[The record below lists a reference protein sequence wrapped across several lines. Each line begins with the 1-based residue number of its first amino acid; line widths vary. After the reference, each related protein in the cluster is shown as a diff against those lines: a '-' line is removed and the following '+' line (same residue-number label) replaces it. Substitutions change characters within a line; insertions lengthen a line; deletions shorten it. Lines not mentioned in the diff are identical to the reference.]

1 METQDDS
8 LDLDY
13 WRQAALGL
21 IEEPP
26 NQVSS
31 LDVSVFAKSLQTEV
45 GFPANETRRGLL
57 DNDDGL
63 PVPRETAAPTG
74 TSNRLQLE
82 AADFYIAI
90 PTKKRHDPALNTSSD
105 RPPSQSDAGQNTIHE
120 SPIKKMASATG
131 SMPSDTQPISQ
142 SVFESF
148 MSRKSHQQIPKDTQ
162 GDDGDYGE
170 RDVTLNEGDTGH
182 VDLLASFGETPVAN
196 HPFIID
202 DEDDP
207 DDMDVDVDGGISSPT
222 QYQHFP
228 ESQRFVN
235 RTPATQNRLTSQPEV
250 STTPILSRNP
260 FASGEGQ
267 GASVIMGLSQVFNA
281 TQAPS
286 SPFVNGHQSEFSS
299 DMPSPNLPVE
309 TRLTGT
315 TTMFSPFLPSS
326 ITRSRYI
333 EPQTNYVSMKESQA
347 AREKRAKLHST
358 DAIGSSDDEFEKD
371 GSFIQRHAREKYT
384 DQEVKKQFASV
395 TAPARSKSRGRGR
408 PRKNVAEHSSP
419 VTAPARSKSR
429 GRGRPRKSLT
439 EHSSPVTAPAR
450 SKSRGRGRPR
460 KNLAE
465 HSSPVPESR
474 NGRTR
479 VTRTTRSTTS
489 NVEVVENPNV
499 VGVSEEETEQEDEQK
514 ASQNRRL
521 RQPQSTGEDD
531 KENVDSGPILVADT
545 TASAHDALSQ
555 VLEMEDPANQHSS
568 FAGVPSSSSQQSSKR
583 RQSATDEN
591 ETPAGSQD
599 ITILNSQPSVHSSQG
614 QRRRGRPR
622 SKKPIAQHE
631 QAPDVECVP
640 SSPLPVQQNQGTLRP
655 HESPHLEPSSYQ
667 SNYTAKTHIDPEES
681 HPGPNL
687 PEKID
692 SNKEASR
699 SPKEVS
705 QIQSKPSGTD
715 PSSGDTDNP
724 IKISSMPS
732 RVFETPTQNRKT
744 SNGHRHT
751 IPETSPSDQQSAF
764 KLFSKPDLPSNPG
777 SSASPA
783 RDDDHLPFA
792 PQLSRTELSQRLQA
806 PGSLSKGVQNRIVS
820 AILSSP
826 SGRQRR
832 SMTEIAA
839 DQSPCQSLP
848 DMLPDFG
855 LITAEDREFEFVTRG
870 LDFRSQKRRRGN
882 DGRVISTSTPINTNP
897 TPEKLP
903 TISQPE
909 TREDETTTEAPEPAT
924 PVPEVRS
931 SDVQRGHKFLPR
943 RAMNVWE
950 VECSPEQRP
959 NPKPKARGRKSRLS
973 QPTNVQDPVARTQ
986 FPKQLRHS
994 IAGTVDSCKPKSPS
1008 PTPTELIERSDSPD
1022 PIQSNGTPSQT
1033 RGGAITPSSGDELLT
1048 NKIFAFFN
1056 GRPLGYFPATCVGMS
1071 NALGPPRYLV
1081 RFEDSSKPDEVNIDA
1096 VKRLELKIGDMVK
1109 VDLLE
1114 VPKVPHVVVGFKKLD
1129 EAAARNCDVTPT
1141 TDIHGHHFVILR
1153 PKGSIPSRH
1162 KSCDITVPIS
1172 NVYFDKVLWRRFQN
1186 RQFNY
1191 SAPPLSMS
1199 ASRLQTPFD
1208 NGPSSALS
1216 ASRTPHRS
1224 RTSSGIFSGMAFAIS
1239 YKDKETT
1246 KLRIEELII
1255 QNGGRILK
1263 DGFTELFDQAS
1274 SHASTFTSSEINPT
1288 ISIESSTASHLSL
1301 LPDAEHMGFV
1311 CLLTDEH
1318 TRRVKYMQALA
1329 LNIPCLAGRWIH
1341 DCIAKN
1347 AVVDWEPYLLPAGES
1362 TFLNGAIR
1370 SRILSPNPASTA
1382 RLPDT
1387 IDARPK
1393 MLAGQSVL
1401 LVLDRGKTAE
1411 QRKPYSFLTCAL
1423 GPSRIGRVQDINA
1436 AIKLL
1441 APPDQESPSSSAI
1454 TVDVDDSDT
1463 TNPGWD
1469 WIYVGDEKAAGAARV
1484 QLVKATQ
1491 PKQRSRGRSKKPRP
1505 QGSRLSAAGMG
1516 ETGINGDSTDG
1527 GEIYVNG
1534 RRVRI
1539 LDNEFI
1545 CQSLILGRLFEN

>member
-13 WRQAALGL
+13 LRQAALGL

-31 LDVSVFAKSLQTEV
+31 LDVSVFSKNLQTDV
-45 GFPANETRRGLL
+45 DFPVNETRHGLL
-57 DNDDGL
+57 DNNGL
-63 PVPRETAAPTG
+63 PVPRVTAAPTG
-74 TSNRLQLE
+74 NHLQLE
-82 AADFYIAI
+82 AADFHIVI
-90 PTKKRHDPALNTSSD
+90 PTKKRHAPELNTSSH
-105 RPPSQSDAGQNTIHE
+105 RPPSQSDVGKNTVPE
-120 SPIKKMASATG
+120 PSIKKMASTTG

-148 MSRKSHQQIPKDTQ
+148 MSRKSHQQISKDTQ
-162 GDDGDYGE
+162 GEDGDYGE
-170 RDVTLNEGDTGH
+170 KDMTLNEGDTGH

-202 DEDDP
+202 DENDP
-207 DDMDVDVDGGISSPT
+207 DDMDVDGGISSPT

-260 FASGEGQ
+260 FASEGQ

-358 DAIGSSDDEFEKD
+358 DAIGSSDEEFEKD
-371 GSFIQRHAREKYT
+371 GSFIQRHTREKYT

-408 PRKNVAEHSSP
+408 PRKNLAD
-419 VTAPARSKSR
+419 
-429 GRGRPRKSLT
+429 
-439 EHSSPVTAPAR
+439 HSSPVTAPAR

-460 KNLAE
+460 KNVAE

-474 NGRTR
+474 NGLSR
-479 VTRTTRSTTS
+479 VTRTTRSTVS

-499 VGVSEEETEQEDEQK
+499 VGASEEETEQEDEQK

-531 KENVDSGPILVADT
+531 KENVDNGPILVADT
-545 TASAHDALSQ
+545 TTSAHDALSQ
-555 VLEMEDPANQHSS
+555 VLEMEEHPANQRTS
-568 FAGVPSSSSQQSSKR
+568 FVGAPSSSSQQSSKR
-583 RQSATDEN
+583 RQSATDEH
-591 ETPAGSQD
+591 EIPGSQD

-631 QAPDVECVP
+631 QAPDEECVP
-640 SSPLPVQQNQGTLRP
+640 SSPLPVQPNQGTLRH

-667 SNYTAKTHIDPEES
+667 SNYTAKTHIDPAES
-681 HPGPNL
+681 HPGPNV

-692 SNKEASR
+692 PSR
-699 SPKEVS
+699 GSSKSPKEVS
-705 QIQSKPSGTD
+705 QMQSKPSGTD

-732 RVFETPTQNRKT
+732 RVFETPTQNRKA
-744 SNGHRHT
+744 SNDHHHT
-751 IPETSPSDQQSAF
+751 IPETSPSDQRSAF
-764 KLFSKPDLPSNPG
+764 KLFPKPDLPSNPG
-777 SSASPA
+777 SSASPT
-783 RDDDHLPFA
+783 RDDDQLPFA

-806 PGSLSKGVQNRIVS
+806 PRSLSKGVRNRIVS

-897 TPEKLP
+897 IPENLP
-903 TISQPE
+903 TISQPK
-909 TREDETTTEAPEPAT
+909 TREDETTTEVPEPAT

-931 SDVQRGHKFLPR
+931 SDVQRGHKVLPR
-943 RAMNVWE
+943 RAMNVWD
-950 VECSPEQRP
+950 VECSPEQKP
-959 NPKPKARGRKSRLS
+959 KPKPKARGRKSRLS

-1022 PIQSNGTPSQT
+1022 PIQSNDTPSQT
-1033 RGGAITPSSGDELLT
+1033 RGGGITPSSGDEVLT
-1048 NKIFAFFN
+1048 DKIFAFFN

-1096 VKRLELKIGDMVK
+1096 VKRLELKINDMVK
-1109 VDLLE
+1109 VDLVQ

-1129 EAAARNCDVTPT
+1129 ETAARNCDVTPT
-1141 TDIHGHHFVILR
+1141 TDIHGHHFVVLR
-1153 PKGSIPSRH
+1153 PKGSVPSRRG
-1162 KSCDITVPIS
+1162 SCDITVPIS
-1172 NVYFDKVLWRRFQN
+1172 NVYFDKVLWKRFQN

-1224 RTSSGIFSGMAFAIS
+1224 RTGSSLFSGMVFAIS

-1246 KLRIEELII
+1246 KLRIEDLII

-1274 SHASTFTSSEINPT
+1274 SHTSTFTSTEINPT
-1288 ISIESSTASHLSL
+1288 ISVESSTTSHLSL
-1301 LPDAEHMGFV
+1301 LPDAAHMGFV

-1347 AVVDWEPYLLPAGES
+1347 AVVNWEPYLLPAGES

-1401 LVLDRGKTAE
+1401 LVMDRGKTAE

-1441 APPDQESPSSSAI
+1441 APPDQESPSSSAN
-1454 TVDVDDSDT
+1454 TSDVDDSDA

-1469 WIYVGDEKAAGAARV
+1469 WIYVGDEKAAAAARV

-1491 PKQRSRGRSKKPRP
+1491 PNPRSRGRSKKPRP
-1505 QGSRLSAAGMG
+1505 QGSHLSTAGMG
-1516 ETGINGDSTDG
+1516 ETGINGTSTDG